1 MAMLGG
7 QELLIIFMIIMVLF
21 GAKKLPELAR
31 SMGKAKKEFKDGMKD
46 EEGNS
51 IEEEPSKKEEEPSKK
66 EEEPSK
72 KEEEPS
78 KTKKGK

>member
-1 MAMLGG
+1 MTMLGG

-46 EEGNS
+46 EEGNP
-51 IEEEPSKKEEEPSKK
+51 IEEEPSKKEEEATKK
-66 EEEPSK
+66 EEEATK
-72 KEEEPS
+72 KEEEAT

>member
-1 MAMLGG
+1 MTMLGG

-46 EEGNS
+46 EEGNP
-51 IEEEPSKKEEEPSKK
+51 IEEEPSKKEEEATKK
-66 EEEPSK
+66 EEEAT
-72 KEEEPS
+72 

>member
-72 KEEEPS
+72 
-78 KTKKGK
+78 TKKGK

>member
-51 IEEEPSKKEEEPSKK
+51 IEEEPSKKEEEPSK
-66 EEEPSK
+66 
-72 KEEEPS
+72 
-78 KTKKGK
+78 TKKGK

>member
-1 MAMLGG
+1 MLGG

-46 EEGNS
+46 EEGNP
-51 IEEEPSKKEEEPSKK
+51 IEEEPSKKEEEATKK
-66 EEEPSK
+66 EEEATK
-72 KEEEPS
+72 KEEEAT